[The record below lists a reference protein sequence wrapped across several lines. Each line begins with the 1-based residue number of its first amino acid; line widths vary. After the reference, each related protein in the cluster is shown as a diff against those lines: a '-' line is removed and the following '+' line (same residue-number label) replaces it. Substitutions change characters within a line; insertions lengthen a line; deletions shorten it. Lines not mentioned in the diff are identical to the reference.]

1 MMIEF
6 NKDTLKFSIINLG
19 RKNNSYEEDVIED
32 IILYR
37 ASELNS
43 DIFKSAEIYSYRDKP
58 YRKELI
64 YDKAKDILTISL
76 IQMPIYLLSNIYF
89 EI

>member
-1 MMIEF
+1 M
-6 NKDTLKFSIINLG
+6 NLG
-19 RKNNSYEEDVIED
+19 RKYNNFDEDIIED

-43 DIFKSAEIYSYRDKP
+43 NIFKTAEIYSYRDKP
-58 YRKELI
+58 FRKKLVYNKEK
-64 YDKAKDILTISL
+64 DKLVIKK

-89 EI
+89 EM